1 MTLNLKILHIED
13 IQSDAELVERT
24 LKKSGIAFEKLLVD
38 TKEEYINALDE
49 FHPDVILSDHSLPAF
64 NSLEA
69 LKILKQRG
77 GNIPFILITATV
89 SEEFAVSV
97 MKEGASD
104 YVLKDRLQRL
114 PNAIINAISK
124 YQSDNER
131 QVYLDKIFASEA
143 LFQKAELLAEFG
155 TWRIDLATDITNWSA
170 GTYPLLGYENGEVEP
185 SYQNFIRNIHPDDV
199 AAVEQ
204 DFKNATGSIQAAE
217 KDFRVINKDGSIR
230 FLHAQFEFELDEQG
244 KPAHI
249 IGFNQD
255 VTRSKLAQIEIE
267 KNIEELKAASDRQ
280 TGILNAMPPNV
291 VLLNEAGK
299 IVAVNESWRK
309 FTLANNLGVPRY
321 GVGISYIAISE
332 KATGVDASAM
342 KKIEKGIK
350 EVIGGTMNEFSIE
363 YSYYLQDKKLWF
375 QLIVAPLTDKTQKGA
390 VVLHI
395 DITGRKHAEEL
406 LLQSKANLQ
415 TIFENTDVAYVLC
428 DAGHRIV
435 SFNTKA
441 YELGIEQF
449 NKKIRTGG
457 DAFSYF
463 PKNKIPNLK
472 EAIRKVMNNEM
483 VSYETS
489 YDLEGGGIKWYEV
502 RWAGIANEEKE
513 NMGFVLAFK
522 DITERKI
529 SELERDRITA
539 DLVKRN
545 TDLEEFAY
553 IISHNLRA
561 PVANILGASAALA
574 TMELD
579 PEEKEKL
586 SKGINISAIKLDEVI
601 NDLNQILQG
610 KGGINEIKETV
621 QFSDLADSVKISI
634 ANLIDDNNIKI
645 RYDFSEIDEFFVL
658 KPYLYSIFYN
668 LISNSVKY
676 RRQQVNT
683 LIEIRS
689 HLNEDEDKLEL
700 TFTDNGMGIDLKK
713 NGDQIFGLYKR
724 FHSSIEG
731 KGMGLFMVKTQVE
744 VLGGKISV
752 KSEENE
758 GTEFKIE
765 FQL

>member
-1 MTLNLKILHIED
+1 MTPNLKILHIED
-13 IQSDAELVERT
+13 IQSDAELIERT

-38 TKEEYINALDE
+38 TKEEYIKALDE
-49 FHPDVILSDHSLPAF
+49 FHPDIILSDHSLPAF

-114 PNAIINAISK
+114 PNAVVNAISK

-155 TWRIDLATDITNWSA
+155 TWRVDLATNATNWSA
-170 GTYPLLGYENGEVEP
+170 GTYPLLGYENEEVEP
-185 SYQNFIRNIHPDDV
+185 SYQNFIRNIHPDDIDE
-199 AAVEQ
+199 VEQ
-204 DFKNATGSIQAAE
+204 NFKNARDSVQPAE
-217 KDFRVINKDGSIR
+217 KDFRVINKDGSVR
-230 FLHAQFEFELDEQG
+230 FLHAQFEFELDERG

-255 VTRSKLAQIEIE
+255 VTRSMLAQIEIQ
-267 KNIEELKAASDRQ
+267 KNIKELKAASDRQ

-309 FTLANNLGVPRY
+309 FTLGNNLGVPRH
-321 GVGISYIAISE
+321 GIGYSYLAISE
-332 KATGVDASAM
+332 KAAGVDAYAV
-342 KKIEKGIK
+342 KKIGKGIK
-350 EVIGGTMNEFSIE
+350 EVIEGIRNEFSIE
-363 YSYYLQDKKLWF
+363 YSYYFQNQKVWF

-395 DITGRKHAEEL
+395 NITDRKQAEEL
-406 LLQSKANLQ
+406 MLQSKANLQ
-415 TIFENTDVAYVLC
+415 TIFENTDMAYVLC
-428 DAGHRIV
+428 DAQNKIV
-435 SFNTKA
+435 SFNSKA
-441 YELGIEQF
+441 NDLCLEQF
-449 NKKIRTGG
+449 NRKLKVSG
-457 DAFSYF
+457 DAFHYF
-463 PKNKIPNLK
+463 PKSKILNVK
-472 EAIRKVMNNEM
+472 EAINRVKRNETF
-483 VSYETS
+483 SYETS
-489 YDLEGGGIKWYEV
+489 YESEDEHVKWYEV
-502 RWAGIANEEKE
+502 RWESVANDKRE
-513 NMGFVLAFK
+513 NIGFVLAFK
-522 DITERKI
+522 NITERKL
-529 SELERDRITA
+529 SELERDRITT

-561 PVANILGASAALA
+561 PVANILGASTALN
-574 TMELD
+574 TMELT
-579 PEEKEKL
+579 PAEKEKL
-586 SKGINISAIKLDEVI
+586 SNGINISAIKLDEVI

-610 KGGINEIKETV
+610 KGGINEIKEIV
-621 QFSDLADSVKISI
+621 HFSDLVDSVKISI
-634 ANLIDDNNIKI
+634 SNLIDNNNINI
-645 RYDFSEIDEFFVL
+645 RYDFAEIDEFYAL
-658 KPYLYSIFYN
+658 KPYLYSIFFN

-676 RRQQVNT
+676 RRQQVDT
-683 LIEIRS
+683 VIRIRS
-689 HLNEDEDKLEL
+689 GVHENKIEL
-700 TFTDNGMGIDLKK
+700 TFADNGVGIDLKK

-724 FHSSIEG
+724 FHSGVEG

-744 VLGGKISV
+744 ALGGKISV
-752 KSEENE
+752 ESEENE

-765 FQL
+765 FEI

>member
-1 MTLNLKILHIED
+1 MTPSLKILHIED
-13 IQSDAELVERT
+13 IQSDAELIERT

-38 TKEEYINALDE
+38 TKEGYIKALDE

-89 SEEFAVSV
+89 SEEFAVNV
-97 MKEGASD
+97 MREGASD

-114 PNAIINAISK
+114 PNAVVNAISK

-131 QVYLDKIFASEA
+131 RIYLDKIFASEA

-155 TWRIDLATDITNWSA
+155 TWRIDLATNSTNWSA

-185 SYQNFIRNIHPDDV
+185 SYQNFIRNIHPEDV
-199 AAVEQ
+199 DEVEQ
-204 DFKNATGSIQAAE
+204 NFKNATDSIEAAE
-217 KDFRVINKDGSIR
+217 QDFRVINKDGSIR
-230 FLHAQFEFELDEQG
+230 FLHAQFEFELDEHG

-321 GVGISYIAISE
+321 GIGFHYLAISE
-332 KATGVDASAM
+332 KATGMDAISA
-342 KKIEKGIK
+342 KKISRGIK
-350 EVIGGTMNEFSIE
+350 EVIAGDSNEFSME
-363 YSYYLQDKKLWF
+363 YCYYSGTQKVWF
-375 QLIVAPLTDKTQKGA
+375 QLIVAPLTDKNQKGA

-395 DITGRKHAEEL
+395 DITDRKHAEAS
-406 LLQSKANLQ
+406 LLQSRANLQ

-428 DAGHRIV
+428 DADHKVV

-449 NKKIRTGG
+449 NKKIKAGG

-472 EAIRKVMNNEM
+472 EAIQKVTNNEL
-483 VSYETS
+483 VTYETS
-489 YDLEGGGIKWYEV
+489 YDLKDGSIKWYEV
-502 RWAGIANEEKE
+502 RWAGIANEKKE

-561 PVANILGASAALA
+561 PVANILGASTAL
-574 TMELD
+574 TIMELSS
-579 PEEKEKL
+579 EEKDKL
-586 SKGINISAIKLDEVI
+586 SKGINLSAIKLDEVI

-610 KGGINEIKETV
+610 KGGFDDIKETV
-621 QFSDLADSVKISI
+621 HFSDLVESVKVSI
-634 ANLIDDNNIKI
+634 RNLIENNNIKI
-645 RYDFSEIDEFFVL
+645 KYNFAEINEFSVL
-658 KPYLYSIFYN
+658 KPYLYSVFFN

-676 RRQQVNT
+676 RRQQVDT
-683 LIEIRS
+683 VIEIRS
-689 HLNEDEDKLEL
+689 HLLEDKIEL
-700 TFTDNGMGIDLKK
+700 TFSDNGMGIDLKK
-713 NGDQIFGLYKR
+713 NGDQVFGLYKR

-744 VLGGKISV
+744 TLGGKITV
-752 KSEENE
+752 ESEQNK

-765 FQL
+765 FEI